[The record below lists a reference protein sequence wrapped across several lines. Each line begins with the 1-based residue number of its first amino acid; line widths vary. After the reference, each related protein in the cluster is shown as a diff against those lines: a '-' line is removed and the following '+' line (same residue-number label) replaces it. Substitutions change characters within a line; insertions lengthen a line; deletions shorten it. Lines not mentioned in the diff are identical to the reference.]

1 LLKPVSAA
9 LSYLYYST
17 QPAPTTSI
25 PDVSRSTLFNI
36 DFTDGSYII
45 KEQDNG
51 HGTKQHIIDSSSAT
65 VDVNRQNGPV
75 TALALVLF
83 FCVLTF

>member
-17 QPAPTTSI
+17 QPVPTTSI
-25 PDVSRSTLFNI
+25 ADASRNKLFN
-36 DFTDGSYII
+36 TDYTGGSYLI

-51 HGTKQHIIDSSSAT
+51 YGTKQHIIDNSSTT